1 MLQILAKTAKFLGMP
16 GKRAPATSLQ
26 SLAAAHDKER
36 LATSLPKGMD
46 HVVVDLAVRF
56 VNRSAIL
63 HRHRVEP
70 SCRLASSHCSLSQSG
85 PSHFDAEACKIMKQ
99 IMLI

>member
-1 MLQILAKTAKFLGMP
+1 MLQIRAKLPNFRAMP

-26 SLAAAHDKER
+26 SLATAHDKER

-46 HVVVDLAVRF
+46 HVVVDLVAVRS

-63 HRHRVEP
+63 HRHGVEP
-70 SCRLASSHCSLSQSG
+70 SCSLASSHCSLSQSG
-85 PSHFDAEACKIMKQ
+85 PSHFGAEVFAKY
-99 IMLI
+99 